1 MVSPSHSA
9 SSHPPCLHRYR
20 SRRHGLP
27 YNVAGTK
34 PSLTGPWPTVSSRGY
49 SRAPSELATSHSMGG
64 RLCVP
69 ELGSASISLKNIPNG
84 RRIRDALAPQ
94 SQPRTHGGSA
104 HQAFSGPGGHN
115 GESPSSSVCSTYT
128 LWLPS
133 QHNLVCW
140 SEYNTRCGKF
150 CTYGRP
156 SAPPIMSSRNRDCAT
171 VDAMAHVGSCQRFT
185 STSRPLYCGM
195 EGLLSFPWIQV
206 VCVDC
211 PPPGVSSAAI
221 TDPETGI
228 TAP

>member
-27 YNVAGTK
+27 YNVAGAK

-49 SRAPSELATSHSMGG
+49 SRASSELATSHSMGG

-104 HQAFSGPGGHN
+104 HQAFSGHGGHN
-115 GESPSSSVCSTYT
+115 GESPSSSVMFNIHP
-128 LWLPS
+128 L
-133 QHNLVCW
+133 HNTTWYV
-140 SEYNTRCGKF
+140 
-150 CTYGRP
+150 
-156 SAPPIMSSRNRDCAT
+156 
-171 VDAMAHVGSCQRFT
+171 
-185 STSRPLYCGM
+185 
-195 EGLLSFPWIQV
+195 
-206 VCVDC
+206 
-211 PPPGVSSAAI
+211 GVSIIHVVTSSAL
-221 TDPETGI
+221 TV
-228 TAP
+228 APQRLQ